1 MDTTEINRATYAAFA
16 EAWRRKDVDGLMA
29 LVTDDVVY
37 AASVGCEP
45 GATYRGRDEVRR
57 GFEQMLSHDRTIA
70 IHDRPLTIVGDRG
83 FAEWEYTVERNGGDR
98 ARVRGIDVLHF
109 AGGRIS
115 LKDAF
120 RKSYS

>member
-1 MDTTEINRATYAAFA
+1 
-16 EAWRRKDVDGLMA
+16 MA

-57 GFEQMLSHDRTIA
+57 GFEPMLSHDRTIA
-70 IHDRPLTIVGDRG
+70 MHDRPLTIVGDLG
-83 FAEWEYTVERNGGDR
+83 FAEWEYIVERSSGDR
-98 ARVRGIDVLHF
+98 AQVRGIDVFHF
-109 AGGRIS
+109 AGGRIM
-115 LKDAF
+115 LKDVF

>member
-1 MDTTEINRATYAAFA
+1 MYTTEINRATHAAFA

-37 AASVGCEP
+37 AASVGSEP

-57 GFEQMLSHDRTIA
+57 GFEQMLSHDRLIA
-70 IHDRPLTIVGDRG
+70 SHDRPLTIVGDLG
-83 FAEWEYTVERNGGDR
+83 FAEWEYIVERSGGDR
-98 ARVRGIDVLHF
+98 AQVRGIDVFHF